1 MSEREVTILSI
12 DDDQQICYALEALFM
27 SQGWRAVSAGNVA
40 QGLKMF
46 SQFHPDVVL
55 IDYHMPGTNGV
66 QGVQM
71 LRALDA
77 DVPIIV
83 FTIEEN
89 QEVADNFLAAGAS
102 DFALKPIKA
111 PDILSRINLH
121 LRLLEQIRKKETPAN
136 QYTAKGI
143 VPATQEFILNF
154 LKEQEDF
161 VTADAISQGTGLA
174 YQTVSRYL
182 QYLVQEKRVKM
193 QSSYGKVGRPRQS
206 YLFVK

>member
-12 DDDQQICYALEALFM
+12 DDDQQICYALEALFS
-27 SQGWRAVSAGNVA
+27 SQGWKSVSANNVA

-46 SQFHPDVVL
+46 QQHHPDVIL

-83 FTIEEN
+83 FTIEED
-89 QEVADNFLAAGAS
+89 QQVADNFLAAGAS

-111 PDILSRINLH
+111 PDIISRVNLH
-121 LRLLEQIRKKETPAN
+121 LRLLAQMHKKQPAG

-154 LKEQEDF
+154 LREQEDF
-161 VTADAISQGTGLA
+161 VTADAISEGTGLA

-182 QYLVQEKRVKM
+182 QYLVQEKLVKM
-193 QSSYGKVGRPRQS
+193 QSAYGKVGRPRQS
-206 YLFVK
+206 YMIVK

>member
-1 MSEREVTILSI
+1 MNEHQVTILSI
-12 DDDQQICYALEALFM
+12 DDDKQICYALEALFL
-27 SQGWRAVSAGNVA
+27 SQGWKSVSAGNVA

-46 SQFHPDVVL
+46 SQHHPDVVL
-55 IDYHMPGTNGV
+55 IDYHMPGTNGI

-71 LRALDA
+71 LRALDP

-89 QEVADNFLAAGAS
+89 QEVANEFLAAGAS

-121 LRLLEQIRKKETPAN
+121 LRLLDQVRRRERGG

-143 VPATQEFILNF
+143 VPATQDFILNF
-154 LKEQEDF
+154 LRTQTDF
-161 VTADAISQGTGLA
+161 VTADAISEGTGLA

-182 QYLVQEKRVKM
+182 QYLVQEKKVKM
-193 QSSYGKVGRPRQS
+193 QNTYGKVGRPRQS
-206 YLFVK
+206 YMIAE

>member
-1 MSEREVTILSI
+1 MSEHEVTILSI
-12 DDDQQICYALEALFM
+12 DDEPQICYALEALFQ
-27 SQGWRAVSAGNVA
+27 SQGWKAVSAGNVA

-46 SQFHPDVVL
+46 SQHHPDVVL

-77 DVPIIV
+77 NVPIIV
-83 FTIEEN
+83 FTIEED
-89 QEVADNFLAAGAS
+89 QAVADSFLAAGAS

-121 LRLLEQIRKKETPAN
+121 LRLLEQIRKQESASS

-154 LKEQEDF
+154 LKEQSEY
-161 VTADAISQGTGLA
+161 VTADAISEGTGLA

-193 QSSYGKVGRPRQS
+193 QSAYGKVGRPRQS

>member
-1 MSEREVTILSI
+1 MNEHQVTILSI
-12 DDDQQICYALEALFM
+12 DDDRQICYALEALFL
-27 SQGWRAVSAGNVA
+27 SQGWKSVSAGNVA

-46 SQFHPDVVL
+46 SQHHPDVVL
-55 IDYHMPGTNGV
+55 IDYHMPGTNGI

-71 LRALDA
+71 LRALDP

-89 QEVADNFLAAGAS
+89 QEVANEFLAAGAS

-121 LRLLEQIRKKETPAN
+121 LRLLDQVRRRERGG

-143 VPATQEFILNF
+143 VPATQDFILNF
-154 LKEQEDF
+154 LRTQTDF
-161 VTADAISQGTGLA
+161 VTADAISEARTPNRFQASHLA
-174 YQTVSRYL
+174 L
-182 QYLVQEKRVKM
+182 
-193 QSSYGKVGRPRQS
+193 SS
-206 YLFVK
+206 

>member
-1 MSEREVTILSI
+1 MNEHQVTILSI
-12 DDDQQICYALEALFM
+12 DDDRQICYALEALFL
-27 SQGWRAVSAGNVA
+27 SQGWKSVSAGNVA

-46 SQFHPDVVL
+46 SQHHPDVVL
-55 IDYHMPGTNGV
+55 IDYHMPGTNGI

-71 LRALDA
+71 LRALDP

-83 FTIEEN
+83 FTIEEK
-89 QEVADNFLAAGAS
+89 QEVANEFLAAGAS

-121 LRLLEQIRKKETPAN
+121 LRLLDQVRRRERAG

-143 VPATQEFILNF
+143 VPATQDFILNF
-154 LKEQEDF
+154 LRTQTDF
-161 VTADAISQGTGLA
+161 VTADAISEGTGLA

-182 QYLVQEKRVKM
+182 QYLVQEKKVKM
-193 QSSYGKVGRPRQS
+193 QNTYGKVGRPRQS
-206 YLFVK
+206 YMIAE

>member
-1 MSEREVTILSI
+1 MNEHQVTILSI
-12 DDDQQICYALEALFM
+12 DDDRQICYALEALFL
-27 SQGWRAVSAGNVA
+27 SQGWKSVSAGNVA

-46 SQFHPDVVL
+46 SQHHPDVVL
-55 IDYHMPGTNGV
+55 IDYHMPGTNGI

-71 LRALDA
+71 LRALDP

-89 QEVADNFLAAGAS
+89 QEVANEFLAAGAS

-121 LRLLEQIRKKETPAN
+121 LRLLDQVRRRERGG

-143 VPATQEFILNF
+143 VPATQDFILNF
-154 LKEQEDF
+154 LRTQTDF
-161 VTADAISQGTGLA
+161 VTADAISEGTGLA

-193 QSSYGKVGRPRQS
+193 QNTYGKVGRPRQS
-206 YLFVK
+206 YMIME

>member
-1 MSEREVTILSI
+1 MNEHQVTILSI
-12 DDDQQICYALEALFM
+12 DDDRQICYALEALFL
-27 SQGWRAVSAGNVA
+27 SQGWKSVSAGNVA

-46 SQFHPDVVL
+46 SQHHPDVVL
-55 IDYHMPGTNGV
+55 IDYHMPGTNGI

-71 LRALDA
+71 LRALDP

-83 FTIEEN
+83 FTIEEK
-89 QEVADNFLAAGAS
+89 QEVANEFLAAGAS

-121 LRLLEQIRKKETPAN
+121 LRLLDQVRRRERGG

-143 VPATQEFILNF
+143 VPATQDFILNF
-154 LKEQEDF
+154 LRTQTDF
-161 VTADAISQGTGLA
+161 VTADAISEGTGLA

-182 QYLVQEKRVKM
+182 QYLVQEKKVKM
-193 QSSYGKVGRPRQS
+193 QNTYGKVGRPRQS
-206 YLFVK
+206 YMIAE

>member
-1 MSEREVTILSI
+1 MNEHQVTILSI
-12 DDDQQICYALEALFM
+12 DDDRQICYALEALFL
-27 SQGWRAVSAGNVA
+27 SQGWKSVSAGNVA

-46 SQFHPDVVL
+46 SQHHPDVVL
-55 IDYHMPGTNGV
+55 IDYHMPGTNGI

-71 LRALDA
+71 LRALDP

-89 QEVADNFLAAGAS
+89 QEVANEFLAAGAS

-121 LRLLEQIRKKETPAN
+121 LRLLDQVRRRERGG

-143 VPATQEFILNF
+143 VPATQDFILNF
-154 LKEQEDF
+154 LRTQTDF
-161 VTADAISQGTGLA
+161 VTADAISEGTGLA

-182 QYLVQEKRVKM
+182 QYLVQEKKVKM
-193 QSSYGKVGRPRQS
+193 QNTYGKVGRPRQS
-206 YLFVK
+206 YMIAE